1 MEQVE
6 QDFWD
11 RIIRSSETLKHFEPV
26 GLKDMCRYITKF
38 LKDESRY
45 GDHVKQFNKYYK
57 LASQYP
63 NNVEKISNV
72 FAGTFT
78 NSMTYGFVSSS
89 FLEKIMSAVLTK
101 EEKEKS
107 EQILNDLKN
116 SGLSRKEYFQSK
128 TEYNLSKDLFDQLSL
143 IDAYVYYEMRKYEIQ
158 LKNEEMNR
166 IIDAIDKRNDRISKD
181 PQLWL
186 KM

>member
-1 MEQVE
+1 M
-6 QDFWD
+6 
-11 RIIRSSETLKHFEPV
+11 P
-26 GLKDMCRYITKF
+26 
-38 LKDESRY
+38 
-45 GDHVKQFNKYYK
+45 
-57 LASQYP
+57 
-63 NNVEKISNV
+63 
-72 FAGTFT
+72 
-78 NSMTYGFVSSS
+78 YGFVSSS